1 MSATVALAALALALM
16 CTGLVLAVV
25 MGRRGHDPFG
35 WWLLGTVLGPL
46 ALPLALSAERKRRSA
61 VVRILRQGTPGGG
74 PVDVLVGI
82 DGSPE
87 AAAALMAAL
96 DLLGPR
102 LGRLTLAAVTHPD
115 GSVEQRREVAR
126 SCAEL
131 ERRAAV
137 AETWLTEHALLLADR
152 GCAPELVLEVGQ
164 PAEVLQRLAVEGG
177 YDVLVAGT
185 RGAGLSKAVLGSV
198 ARELVAHAKVPV
210 LLSGESSGGQTC
222 ITS

>member
-1 MSATVALAALALALM
+1 MSATVALAALALVLM
-16 CTGLVLAVV
+16 CTGLVLAGV

-61 VVRILRQGTPGGG
+61 VVRVLRQGTPGGG

-102 LGRLTLAAVTHPD
+102 LGRLTLAAVTRPD

-126 SCAEL
+126 SCGEL

-137 AETWLTEHALLLADR
+137 VEAWRTEHAPLLADR
-152 GCAPELVLEVGQ
+152 SCAPELVLEAGRLPGEVDAHGAERPPARVPFGTQ
-164 PAEVLQRLAVEGG
+164 PDRSP
-177 YDVLVAGT
+177 
-185 RGAGLSKAVLGSV
+185 R
-198 ARELVAHAKVPV
+198 
-210 LLSGESSGGQTC
+210 
-222 ITS
+222 

>member
-1 MSATVALAALALALM
+1 
-16 CTGLVLAVV
+16 
-25 MGRRGHDPFG
+25 
-35 WWLLGTVLGPL
+35 VLGPL

-61 VVRILRQGTPGGG
+61 VVRVLRQGTPGGG
-74 PVDVLVGI
+74 PVDVLVGV

-102 LGRLTLAAVTHPD
+102 LGRLTLAAVTRPD

-126 SCAEL
+126 SCGEL

-137 AETWLTEHALLLADR
+137 VEAWRTEHAPLLADR
-152 GCAPELVLEVGQ
+152 SCAPELVLEAGQ

-185 RGAGLSKAVLGSV
+185 RGVGLSRAVLGSV
-198 ARELVAHAKVPV
+198 AAELAAHAKVPV
-210 LLSGESSGGQTC
+210 LLSGEPTGGQTC
-222 ITS
+222 NTS